1 MQTQNYQKNSI
12 AKKAESYLKENE
24 GLLRKYKLTFRLVVN
39 FAKRRNPPL
48 LSKLA
53 LWIVAKQGGIL
64 DIQFGETVKK

>member
-1 MQTQNYQKNSI
+1 MQTQNSQKNSI

-24 GLLRKYKLTFRLVVN
+24 VLLRKHKLTFRLVVN
-39 FAKRRNPPL
+39 FATRKNPPL

-64 DIQFGETVKK
+64 DIQFGETKR